1 MIFLDIEIT
10 KKLHARTKTPNTPWL
25 LHHSYEN
32 PSWLPRIDSS
42 SEEGEKRFI
51 EVFDFFC
58 EKGIGT
64 TTNQSSF
71 LFQSS
76 GTYNRRSST
85 ADTAC
90 HLCCNAAT
98 QKETITSSCNP
109 QTPEHKTQLHEN
121 PRDSLT
127 HKP

>member
-1 MIFLDIEIT
+1 MPAQKPPTRHDYSIT
-10 KKLHARTKTPNTPWL
+10 VTK
-25 LHHSYEN
+25 N

-42 SEEGEKRFI
+42 SEEGDKRFI
-51 EVFDFFC
+51 EVLDFFG

-64 TTNQSSF
+64 TTNQSTF
-71 LFQSS
+71 VFPNS

-85 ADTAC
+85 ANTAR
-90 HLCCNAAT
+90 HLCCHAAS

-109 QTPEHKTQLHEN
+109 QTPEHKTQLHEK
-121 PRDSLT
+121 PRDALK